1 MAEEK
6 NKVAEEDEKTNS
18 KSGSRLKLIII
29 VVVLA
34 IVVVG
39 GAVGTT
45 IFFLGGDKTT
55 VAEKTV
61 TAKTDGKNATGST
74 ANQPVEAKVVPDVDK
89 GPVLYQSLDPKFVV
103 SFANPNGVRFMQFS
117 VDVATHQ
124 KDVVEQI
131 KLHMPAIRSNL
142 LMIFGDQDSSKVSTS
157 KGKEKLLGEIRDS
170 VNDTLLQMEG
180 KDAIKNGVEAAY
192 FNSFVMQ

>member
-6 NKVAEEDEKTNS
+6 DKIAEEDEKTDS
-18 KSGSRLKLIII
+18 KSGSKLKLIII
-29 VVVLA
+29 AVVLA
-34 IVVVG
+34 IVLIG

-55 VAEKTV
+55 VVVKTE
-61 TAKTDGKNATGST
+61 GKNAADTTNS
-74 ANQPVEAKVVPDVDK
+74 QPVEAKVVPDVDK
-89 GPVLYQSLDPKFVV
+89 GPILYRSLDPKFVV
-103 SFANPNGVRFMQFS
+103 SFANPNGPRFMQFS

-142 LMIFGDQDSSKVSTS
+142 LMIFGDQNSTKVSTRE
-157 KGKEKLLGEIRDS
+157 GKEKLLSEITDS

-192 FNSFVMQ
+192 FNSFVIQ